1 MHLGDRAYRRLRR
14 LIVQRRFE
22 PGQPLSE
29 RMLADFLSVSRV
41 PIREAIKA
49 LEREGL
55 LMVLPRRGVFVRHL
69 TTEEVRELYEVRQA
83 LEGMATYL
91 CAERGCG
98 SKVREHRRRLER
110 QLARGKTVDHAE
122 IQRSSSRFHR
132 ALFDLCGN
140 SRLRALYRIVEPQID
155 LNLRFTA
162 LYATRRIEQA
172 LREHIE
178 IAKAIEAEEPRR
190 AERLTWLHLENGKT
204 ARIAILRKQKAGR
217 LKPAERRAKRS
228 RKPALAPRR
237 VAA

>member
-1 MHLGDRAYRRLRR
+1 MHLSDRAYRRLKQ

-22 PGQPLSE
+22 PGQALSE

-41 PIREAIKA
+41 PIREAIKV

-55 LMVLPRRGVFVRHL
+55 LLVRPRRGIFVRHL
-69 TTEEVRELYEVRQA
+69 TPEEVRELYEIRQA

-91 CAERGCG
+91 CAARGCG
-98 SKVREHRRRLER
+98 REMRVQRRSLER
-110 QLARGKTVDHAE
+110 LLARGSKVDHAE

-132 ALFDLCGN
+132 IIFDLCGN
-140 SRLRALYRIVEPQID
+140 SQLRALYRVIEPQID

-162 LYATRRIEQA
+162 LYATHRIEQA
-172 LREHIE
+172 LREHIG
-178 IAKAIEAEEPRR
+178 IAKAIEAEQPRR

-217 LKPAERRAKRS
+217 SKPPTRRTTRA
-228 RKPALAPRR
+228 RKPVLATRQ
-237 VAA
+237 AAA

>member
-1 MHLGDRAYRRLRR
+1 MHLSDRAYRRLKL

-29 RMLADFLSVSRV
+29 RMLADFLSVGRV

-55 LMVLPRRGVFVRHL
+55 LMVLPRRGVFVRRL

-83 LEGMATYL
+83 LEGMATSL
-91 CAERGCG
+91 CAQRRCG
-98 SKVREHRRRLER
+98 PKVRKHRRRLER

-162 LYATRRIEQA
+162 LYATHRIEQA

-204 ARIAILRKQKAGR
+204 ARIAILREQKAGR
-217 LKPAERRAKRS
+217 LKRTERRAKRS
-228 RKPALAPRR
+228 RKPAPTPRR
-237 VAA
+237 AAA